1 MAVYAIG
8 DVQGCYSA
16 LQQLLDT
23 LRFDPSQDRLWLVGD
38 LVNRGPQSAEVL
50 RFVMSLPETIV
61 VLGNHDLHL
70 LAVAAGKAKMRSG
83 DTLEGILSA
92 PDRESMLAWL
102 RQRPLLHHDAGLGYT
117 LVHAGLVPQWSL
129 DQAMVYA
136 REAEAAIGASASND
150 LFDTLY
156 GDQPDRWDDTL
167 TGHDRLR
174 VIVNVFTRLRYCD
187 PAGRMLL
194 RASGAPGTQ
203 PAPFLPWFQIPER
216 RSRHARI
223 VFGHWST
230 LGLWQDDG
238 VIALDSGCLW
248 GRQLTA
254 VRLDTRGADFISI
267 PCGQSLLPGTLC

>member
-16 LQQLLDT
+16 LRQLLDA
-23 LRFDPSQDRLWLVGD
+23 LRFDPAQDGLWWVGD

-50 RFVMSLPETIV
+50 RFVMALPQAVT

-70 LAVAAGKAKMRSG
+70 LAVAAGKARIRSS
-83 DTLEGILSA
+83 DTLAGILSA
-92 PDRESMLAWL
+92 PDREPLLDWL

-117 LVHAGLVPQWSL
+117 LIHAGLVPQWSL
-129 DQAMVYA
+129 AQATALA
-136 REAEAAIGASASND
+136 REAEAAIAASASND
-150 LFDTLY
+150 LFDYLY

-174 VIVNVFTRLRYCD
+174 VIINAFTRLRYCD
-187 PAGRMLL
+187 PTGRMLL
-194 RASGAPGTQ
+194 SASGAPGSQ
-203 PAPFLPWFQIPER
+203 AAPFLPWFQIPR
-216 RSRHARI
+216 RQSRDARI

-230 LGLWQDDG
+230 LGVWQEDN

-248 GRQLTA
+248 GGQLTA
-254 VRLDTRGADFISI
+254 VRLDTGGTDLVSV
-267 PCGQSLLPGTLC
+267 PCGQILPPGAT